1 VIEASDLMERSLFRA
16 ARRPDTCEWVCKF
29 AAALDDR
36 EDGGDSGSGFLAS
49 QVQPVAATDCNG
61 PHRVL
66 NLFAAGR
73 TADGDQKAGV
83 SLRVMGTPFA
93 TGQGGGVAAAQ
104 YARAAS
110 VGR

>member
-1 VIEASDLMERSLFRA
+1 M
-16 ARRPDTCEWVCKF
+16 
-29 AAALDDR
+29 
-36 EDGGDSGSGFLAS
+36 
-49 QVQPVAATDCNG
+49 QPVAVTDCNG

-104 YARAAS
+104 YARAGEVS
-110 VGR
+110 VGKIQAALREQGALIDGDNLPDPLKLVAL